1 MKTTLVNHCA
11 AAAIALLTMAPP
23 AGASPVPIPITN
35 AGFENPALADGAYTD
50 NVIPGWSIVA
60 GGNIGAW
67 NVQTADFPAQAPEGL
82 NVAYI
87 YSATAIQGCGQVLT
101 NPAGLFQLGASYT
114 LTAKVGNSASYT
126 GFPGYQVQLLAG
138 GTVIAQDDNTSPPGE
153 GLFVTSTVNYTYHA
167 AHSELA
173 GLPLEI
179 RLLSK
184 GLQAGE
190 NEMEFDDVKLTA
202 TLASPIANPGG
213 PYSMLS
219 IGSLALNGSGS
230 LPSDGSSIS
239 LYEWDLDDD
248 GLFTENVTG
257 VTPAAISYA
266 TLTAAPP
273 VGYGMDVGENTI
285 KLRVTDATA
294 KTSTNSTTVTLT
306 AASSDADLFDLVT
319 TPVMDLTPAFD
330 SATLNYTVTV
340 PYSTASMRVTPTKW
354 DPGATIKVN
363 DVAVASGTASAPISL
378 NPGVNTITTVVTA
391 QDTTTTKTYTLT
403 VTRSAPSTNA
413 NLASLE
419 PSAGTL
425 APSFNSGIISYTAT
439 VPYATANLTVTP
451 TAADTLATIKVN
463 DVAVT
468 SGTASAS
475 IPLSVGANTI
485 TTVVTAED
493 TTTQKTYTLTVTRLP
508 DTAPPVIVTLSPA
521 DDTAAGSTSN
531 FAVTFDEPIAIGT
544 GSITIKNTD
553 PVPDPDVVIDITS
566 GSPQVSVSGAVL
578 TINPTADLVVGKSY
592 AIQIAAT
599 AIKDL
604 FNNPFGG
611 ILDVTT
617 WNFTATF
624 PSYTWTQTTGGA
636 QSWTTGTNWL
646 DGAVPNPATG
656 ATVDFST
663 VNIAANTTLTLGDDR
678 TAGTW
683 KFGDTSG
690 AQTWTVSAADN
701 KKMILA
707 GTTPTIEVKQN
718 TATLSNIVD
727 GTQGLTK
734 AGAGTLALGGVNT
747 YTGGTILSAGT
758 LSVGANNQL
767 GDAASGITFNGSAY
781 LLVTADFATARSITL
796 NNTGATAQ
804 ISGNV
809 AGPSLR
815 TFTVSGAVTGNGGI
829 FLGGGNN
836 PTKLILSNT
845 GNNFTGSIFIGCPT
859 VQNVG
864 GLGYRFE
871 TASLADS
878 ASSTPITFGYGNT
891 APGQGHEHSFVW
903 TGASPLV
910 LSNRYFEFGPLGGGN
925 YGWGVIENANTT
937 AANTLTIN
945 ADLAVSGTGGSGS
958 KGLTLQGANTGA
970 NTFAGKIVDG
980 TGTPIV
986 LLKAGAGTWVV
997 SGNNTFSGGT
1007 TVSAGF
1013 LRANGATGTVA
1024 DDHDGDGVDN
1034 GVEYFLVGPNGNST
1048 GFTALPGVVNT
1059 GGVLSVTWT
1068 KAADFAGVYPTD
1080 FVVETSE
1087 TLTGTWV
1094 AETVGGTV
1102 TITGNQVKYT
1112 FPTPLGAK
1120 KFARLKVTGP

>member
-11 AAAIALLTMAPP
+11 AAAIALLTMATP

-257 VTPAAISYA
+257 VTPAAISFA

-403 VTRSAPSTNA
+403 VLRSAPSNNA
-413 NLASLE
+413 NLDYLE

-475 IPLSVGANTI
+475 IPL
-485 TTVVTAED
+485 
-493 TTTQKTYTLTVTRLP
+493 
-508 DTAPPVIVTLSPA
+508 
-521 DDTAAGSTSN
+521 
-531 FAVTFDEPIAIGT
+531 
-544 GSITIKNTD
+544 
-553 PVPDPDVVIDITS
+553 
-566 GSPQVSVSGAVL
+566 
-578 TINPTADLVVGKSY
+578 
-592 AIQIAAT
+592 
-599 AIKDL
+599 
-604 FNNPFGG
+604 
-611 ILDVTT
+611 
-617 WNFTATF
+617 
-624 PSYTWTQTTGGA
+624 
-636 QSWTTGTNWL
+636 
-646 DGAVPNPATG
+646 
-656 ATVDFST
+656 
-663 VNIAANTTLTLGDDR
+663 
-678 TAGTW
+678 
-683 KFGDTSG
+683 
-690 AQTWTVSAADN
+690 
-701 KKMILA
+701 
-707 GTTPTIEVKQN
+707 
-718 TATLSNIVD
+718 
-727 GTQGLTK
+727 
-734 AGAGTLALGGVNT
+734 
-747 YTGGTILSAGT
+747 
-758 LSVGANNQL
+758 
-767 GDAASGITFNGSAY
+767 
-781 LLVTADFATARSITL
+781 LVTSARRTSSFA
-796 NNTGATAQ
+796 
-804 ISGNV
+804 
-809 AGPSLR
+809 
-815 TFTVSGAVTGNGGI
+815 
-829 FLGGGNN
+829 
-836 PTKLILSNT
+836 LS
-845 GNNFTGSIFIGCPT
+845 
-859 VQNVG
+859 
-864 GLGYRFE
+864 
-871 TASLADS
+871 
-878 ASSTPITFGYGNT
+878 
-891 APGQGHEHSFVW
+891 
-903 TGASPLV
+903 
-910 LSNRYFEFGPLGGGN
+910 
-925 YGWGVIENANTT
+925 
-937 AANTLTIN
+937 
-945 ADLAVSGTGGSGS
+945 
-958 KGLTLQGANTGA
+958 
-970 NTFAGKIVDG
+970 
-980 TGTPIV
+980 
-986 LLKAGAGTWVV
+986 
-997 SGNNTFSGGT
+997 
-1007 TVSAGF
+1007 
-1013 LRANGATGTVA
+1013 
-1024 DDHDGDGVDN
+1024 
-1034 GVEYFLVGPNGNST
+1034 
-1048 GFTALPGVVNT
+1048 
-1059 GGVLSVTWT
+1059 
-1068 KAADFAGVYPTD
+1068 
-1080 FVVETSE
+1080 
-1087 TLTGTWV
+1087 
-1094 AETVGGTV
+1094 
-1102 TITGNQVKYT
+1102 
-1112 FPTPLGAK
+1112 
-1120 KFARLKVTGP
+1120 